1 MGAEIIGS
9 GDLDYKVGTDKSDEI
24 GQLSRSFDRMAEN
37 LKKVTASR
45 DELDLEIAER
55 EKAEEARRRAVE
67 VLRASLR
74 ISEHALHHGL
84 DELLTKTL
92 DEAEKLTAS
101 RIGFFHFVE
110 ADQVTLRLQT
120 WSTNTLSS
128 MCTAEGKGAH
138 YPVDKAGVWVDA
150 IVRKAPVVHND
161 YESLPHKKGLP
172 PGHAPVVRELVAP
185 ILRGGL
191 VVGVIGVG
199 NKAEEYDDG
208 DVEAVSQLAGRAWDV
223 ILAKLAEL
231 ELDEYRRNLEV
242 MVEARTAELTA
253 ANKELEAFSY
263 SVSHDLRAPL
273 RHIQGFVELLAKNAG
288 AALDEKGGRYLST
301 ISVSATRMGELID
314 DLLTFS
320 RMGRAEMRMTAVDLG
335 RMAENVVQE
344 MRTDVEGRDVRW
356 VIGGMPPVYG
366 DPSMLRLVMV
376 NLLSNALKFT
386 ATRAHA
392 SIEFGCLPGDGK
404 EVTFFV
410 RDDGVGFD
418 MQYVDKL
425 FGVFQ
430 RLHKS
435 EEFEG
440 TGIGLAN
447 VRRIISRHGGRTWA
461 EGALGEGAAI
471 YFTLPAHYEGEP
483 DERA

>member
-1 MGAEIIGS
+1 MPRG
-9 GDLDYKVGTDKSDEI
+9 
-24 GQLSRSFDRMAEN
+24 R
-37 LKKVTASR
+37 
-45 DELDLEIAER
+45 
-55 EKAEEARRRAVE
+55 
-67 VLRASLR
+67 
-74 ISEHALHHGL
+74 
-84 DELLTKTL
+84 

-128 MCTAEGKGAH
+128 MCTATGKGAH

-150 IVRKAPVVHND
+150 IMQKCPVVHND
-161 YESLPHKKGLP
+161 YEALPHRKGLP

-185 ILRGGL
+185 ILRGGQ

-199 NKAEEYDDG
+199 NKDEVYDEG
-208 DVEAVSQLAGRAWDV
+208 DVEAVSQLADRAWDV
-223 ILAKLAEL
+223 ILAKQAEL

-273 RHIQGFVELLAKNAG
+273 RHIQGFVELLAKNSGPAM
-288 AALDEKGGRYLST
+288 DEKGGRYLST

-314 DLLTFS
+314 DLLAFS

-335 RMAENVVQE
+335 RMAENVVHE
-344 MRTDVEGRDVRW
+344 MRADAEGRDVRW
-356 VIGGMPPVYG
+356 VIGEMTPVYG
-366 DPSMLRLVMV
+366 DPSMLRQVMV

-386 ATRAHA
+386 ATRAHPV
-392 SIEFGCLPGDGK
+392 IEFGCLPGDGK
-404 EVTFFV
+404 ETTFFV
-410 RDDGVGFD
+410 RDNGVGFD
-418 MQYVDKL
+418 MQYVGKL

-430 RLHKS
+430 RLHKP
-435 EEFEG
+435 EEFAG

-461 EGALGEGAAI
+461 EGALGEGAVI
-471 YFTLPAHYEGEP
+471 YFTLPAHYEGES